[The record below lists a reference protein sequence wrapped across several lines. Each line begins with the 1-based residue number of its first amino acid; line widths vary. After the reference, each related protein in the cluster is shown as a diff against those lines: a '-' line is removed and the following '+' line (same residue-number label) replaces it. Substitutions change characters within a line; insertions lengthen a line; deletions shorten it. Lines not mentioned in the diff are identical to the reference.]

1 MIEDRNDDLPIDMKS
16 LLDFYPGDFMSND
29 NVNRIVKQL
38 QELVSDFDEYMKT
51 YSSDIAEKVHHD
63 ECEFKCCGE
72 HDDIE
77 WDSVDK
83 CPRCGMTEEQQDSHN
98 DDVWNNID
106 MVEGGEKCEIM
117 RTFCDYLNSIIIAL
131 GNEEV
136 DHV

>member
-1 MIEDRNDDLPIDMKS
+1 MIEDRNDDLPIDIETLKDFNPKDFLNDTS
-16 LLDFYPGDFMSND
+16 RKDVLNRLELLVY
-29 NVNRIVKQL
+29 
-38 QELVSDFDEYMKT
+38 EFDEYMKT

-77 WDSVDK
+77 WNSVDK

-98 DDVWNNID
+98 DHVWNNID

-131 GNEEV
+131 GGEEV